1 MSRTLA
7 REAAFK
13 ALFALD
19 FNPDDVS
26 QEIKTM
32 FDDEPKLTS
41 KKDFAY
47 IDVTVRA
54 TRDNLAAIDELIVSN
69 LREGWQLP
77 RLMSVDR
84 NILRLAVFELLFAQ
98 PPIPKPVVINEA
110 VELAKRYGTD
120 DSAKFVNGILDSIS
134 KN

>member
-134 KN
+134 KT

>member
-54 TRDNLAAIDELIVSN
+54 TRDKLADIDAVIISH

-134 KN
+134 KT

>member
-26 QEIKTM
+26 QEINTM

-134 KN
+134 KT

>member
-26 QEIKTM
+26 QEIKAM

-69 LREGWQLP
+69 LKEGWQLS

-134 KN
+134 KT

>member
-19 FNPDDVS
+19 FNPDDIS

-134 KN
+134 KT

>member
-69 LREGWQLP
+69 LKEGWQLS

-134 KN
+134 KT

>member
-19 FNPDDVS
+19 FNPDNVS

-134 KN
+134 KT